1 MGKSLDTERTYIIY
15 SISYM
20 EVYGFLSCM
29 WYSNHIHLIYLQMP
43 AVIRALIQKTMN
55 KNTEMYREIQN
66 LRVMKPLI
74 EGIQTKYETQLE
86 DMVGAYR
93 QEILDK

>member
-1 MGKSLDTERTYIIY
+1 
-15 SISYM
+15 
-20 EVYGFLSCM
+20 
-29 WYSNHIHLIYLQMP
+29 MP